1 VKQTSEDDHA
11 TLDLSFEL
19 LNRRIEDIFLVF
31 GPLCSFTIFF
41 ALPTRTAF
49 ACFFC
54 FLFFSRALN
63 AIILSLKA
71 NYFVTSAATVSN
83 LRLLATYKYIDDE
96 NNRSDLQD
104 RMLLSE
110 KIRKT
115 LDAFNTKQD
124 EKHVAAHAW
133 FEKRTI
139 AWYFEY
145 MLYIIPAAFGYYLH

>member
-1 VKQTSEDDHA
+1 MMQLSEDDNA
-11 TLDLSFEL
+11 ELQLSFEL
-19 LNRRIEDIFLVF
+19 LNKRIEDVFMIF
-31 GPLCSFTIFF
+31 GPLCSFAIFF
-41 ALPTRTAF
+41 ALPTKTAF
-49 ACFFC
+49 VCFIC
-54 FLFFSRALN
+54 FLFFSRVLN

-71 NYFVTSAATVSN
+71 NFFVTSAATVSN

-96 NNRSDLQD
+96 NDRSDLRD

-124 EKHVAAHAW
+124 EKRVAAHAW
-133 FEKRTI
+133 FEKRTM